1 MIWQKDHRP
10 AGLKRRITYAF
21 ILLISAMA
29 VLSALAVKNA
39 FEFAETTLTREYF
52 SDISQS
58 IIEVLN
64 RGDEVK
70 MPLSMAFYCDA
81 PGMNPLPER
90 FESLDEGY
98 SEVTQAPA
106 VFAYKSQWRGYP
118 FVIVRDQASFEKTE
132 QKMWLFAALTVVA
145 VVVLAVVLGTILSR
159 RIMHPVE
166 RLSEAVQ
173 EMASGKTYKAIPREI
188 MTNDEV
194 GALAQTCDS
203 ALSRLYDALSRE
215 KAFTGDVSH
224 ELRTPLT
231 VIETS
236 AELLEIS
243 DLTDQQSRQVK
254 RILRSVNQMRSL
266 VTLFLQLSRTERN
279 IKGTGSDSVRELFA
293 AVREAWTPEA
303 TNKNIELTF
312 ETIGRCKGTYSPVLL
327 ATVMNNLVK
336 NAVMYVPDGS
346 RIAVI
351 ETSEGFMVA
360 DNGPGILPSERDKI
374 FNAFMRGSTA
384 KGDGEGLGL
393 SIVARI
399 CERLG
404 WTVRLLESRES
415 GCKPDWATGAVFEVV
430 LSDASKHERKDRN
443 PRKLVRNRLDQHQA
457 SHKYFS

>member
-1 MIWQKDHRP
+1 MRT
-10 AGLKRRITYAF
+10 GLGSITA
-21 ILLISAMA
+21 
-29 VLSALAVKNA
+29 
-39 FEFAETTLTREYF
+39 LTRA
-52 SDISQS
+52 
-58 IIEVLN
+58 
-64 RGDEVK
+64 
-70 MPLSMAFYCDA
+70 LS
-81 PGMNPLPER
+81 GL
-90 FESLDEGY
+90 
-98 SEVTQAPA
+98 APA

-266 VTLFLQLSRTERN
+266 VTLFLQLARTERS
-279 IKGTGSDSVRELFA
+279 IKGSGSDSVRELFA

-303 TNKNIELTF
+303 TKKNIALTF
-312 ETIGRCKGTYSPVLL
+312 ETIDRGNGTYSPVLL

-351 ETSEGFMVA
+351 ETADGFMVA

-404 WTVRLLESRES
+404 WTVRLLENQE
-415 GCKPDWATGAVFEVV
+415 GGPAPDWATGAVFEVV
-430 LSDASKHERKDRN
+430 LSRN
-443 PRKLVRNRLDQHQA
+443 ARN
-457 SHKYFS
+457 

>member
-1 MIWQKDHRP
+1 MLWQRKSNST
-10 AGLKRRITYAF
+10 GLKRRIAYAF
-21 ILLISAMA
+21 TLLIA
-29 VLSALAVKNA
+29 VLALLCALAVKNA
-39 FEFAETTLTREYF
+39 FEYAESTLTGDYM
-52 SDISQS
+52 SDINETLLRSLDAGNS
-58 IIEVLN
+58 VTL
-64 RGDEVK
+64 
-70 MPLSMAFYCDA
+70 PLAMTFYCDA
-81 PGMNPLPER
+81 PGLPPIPDRYKNIPL
-90 FESLDEGY
+90 GY
-98 SEVTQAPA
+98 SEVADASPA
-106 VFAYKSQWRGYP
+106 VFAFRSSWKNYP
-118 FVIVRDQASFEKTE
+118 LILVRDQDSFEATE
-132 QKMWLFAALTVVA
+132 QKMWRILAITVIIIVILSSIL
-145 VVVLAVVLGTILSR
+145 VTILSR
-159 RIMHPVE
+159 QIMRPVE
-166 RLSEAVQ
+166 ELSNAV
-173 EMASGKTYKAIPREI
+173 MNAASGSSYTPIPRNI
-188 MTNDEV
+188 MTHDEV
-194 GALAQTCDS
+194 GALAQVCDRTM
-203 ALSRLYDALSRE
+203 SRLYDALKRE

-231 VIETS
+231 IIETS
-236 AELLEIS
+236 AELLEMS
-243 DLTDQQSRQVK
+243 SLSQQQSRQVN
-254 RILRSVNQMRSL
+254 RILRAVGQMSSL
-266 VTLFLQLSRTERN
+266 VTLFLQLARTERD
-279 IKGTGSDSVRELFA
+279 IKGPSTDSVRELFA

-430 LSDASKHERKDRN
+430 LSDASKHERKDTRDT
-443 PRKLVRNRLDQHQA
+443 PPA
-457 SHKYFS
+457 